1 LILCALMYLTMSAHS
16 INLSVSMLFR
26 ILHILSILAG
36 PCATVSTQKQVQ
48 KAAGKFV
55 IHYARKEKIAARY
68 PFLVDKTV
76 TNQVTPTGKHTAA
89 PICHK
94 WRCTL
99 LIYLKQGSRSC
110 PRNTML

>member
-1 LILCALMYLTMSAHS
+1 MYLTMSAQS

-48 KAAGKFV
+48 KVAGTSV

-68 PFLVDKTV
+68 RSWLIRQLQTKVHLQANTQLPLSV
-76 TNQVTPTGKHTAA
+76 TNEDV
-89 PICHK
+89 
-94 WRCTL
+94 L
-99 LIYLKQGSRSC
+99 YLF
-110 PRNTML
+110 T